1 MKLYSTET
9 IPNKNI
15 EALEMVTGNAVYA
28 VRIDK
33 SFMIGINA
41 IGGGVLDDVTGII
54 NTGKEVAKVRLQ
66 IAARNLNAD
75 AIVAVRANTS
85 FESGFV
91 HVEYYGT
98 AVKIL

>member
-1 MKLYSTET
+1 
-9 IPNKNI
+9 
-15 EALEMVTGNAVYA
+15 MVMGNSVYA

-33 SFMIGINA
+33 SFTIGLNSFS
-41 IGGGVLDDVTGII
+41 GGVLDEVTEII

-85 FESGFV
+85 FEMGFV

-98 AVKIL
+98 AVKFI